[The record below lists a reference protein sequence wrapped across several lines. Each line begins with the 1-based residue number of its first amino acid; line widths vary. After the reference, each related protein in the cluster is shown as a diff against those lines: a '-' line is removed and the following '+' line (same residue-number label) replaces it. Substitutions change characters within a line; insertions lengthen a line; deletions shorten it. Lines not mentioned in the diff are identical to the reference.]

1 MTILKNGKK
10 MHSFIKK
17 KKSSMLH
24 SQPLNQMSD
33 LMFVRTNSSIMI
45 TIYFAE
51 LLLLN
56 TLWKLKNI
64 GHKNKIC

>member
-10 MHSFIKK
+10 MHSFIK

-33 LMFVRTNSSIMI
+33 LMFVRRNSLIMI